1 MPTSS
6 VQISPFALAVRRCL
20 HAMMAC
26 AVWVVGVPSIAFSEP
41 VPPPSFDQAAAGYRY
56 EFPRDHGSHPSYRTE
71 WWYYTGHLQA
81 KTGRLFGYELTFFR
95 RAVSPE
101 DIKTLP
107 SQWTVSHLYLAHFA
121 VTDVAGRRFHFSE
134 KLSRAGLGKAGA
146 EESRLHAW
154 IDDWRADAEP
164 APNGMHTLFARDGTA
179 ALDLQLRPAKPLVV
193 HGRDGISRKGA
204 GEGNATHYYS
214 FTRLATTGSV
224 TIGSERFEVTGTS
237 WMDHEFGST
246 DLGPDLVGW
255 DWFSIQLE
263 DQSELMLYRLRKKD
277 GGSDLESS
285 GTVVSPDGE
294 TKHLSVSDIRIES
307 TGTWT
312 SRESKAVYPSS
323 WRITVPSLDLALEV
337 MPLLADQELRTSR
350 STQVTYWEGAVSVS
364 GVKQGRS
371 VKGQGY
377 VELTGYAERIM
388 QKM

>member
-1 MPTSS
+1 MPISS
-6 VQISPFALAVRRCL
+6 VQINPFAQAVRRGL
-20 HAMMAC
+20 HVIMLC
-26 AVWVVGVPSIAFSEP
+26 AAGMVGVPSIALSEP
-41 VPPPSFDQAAAGYRY
+41 VSPSSFEQAAAGYRY

-71 WWYYTGHLQA
+71 WWYYTGHLQT

-101 DIKTLP
+101 DIKTQP

-146 EESRLHAW
+146 EESRLYAW
-154 IDDWRADAEP
+154 IDDWRADAQP
-164 APNGMHTLFARDGTA
+164 DPNGMHTLFARDGTA
-179 ALDLQLRPAKPLVV
+179 TLDLQLLPAKPLVV

-214 FTRLATTGSV
+214 FTRLETTGSV
-224 TIGSERFEVTGTS
+224 TIGTERFEVTGTS

-246 DLGPDLVGW
+246 DLGSDLAGW
-255 DWFSIQLE
+255 DWFSIQL
-263 DQSELMLYRLRKKD
+263 DDRSELMLYRLRRKD

-285 GTVVSPDGE
+285 GTVVLPDGK
-294 TKHLSVSDIRIES
+294 TRHLSVSDIRIES

-312 SRESKAVYPSS
+312 SRESKAVYPST
-323 WRITVPSLDLALEV
+323 WRIAVPSMDLALEV

-364 GVKQGRS
+364 GIKQGRS